1 MGKHVG
7 AAHQVAAMMK
17 GNKKGG
23 RRWIERQD
31 SNATLEDR
39 RRAADAAFLL
49 LNCSKLTGKGGKR

>member
-17 GNKKGG
+17 GNKKRG
-23 RRWIERQD
+23 RRWVERPE
-31 SNATLEDR
+31 SNATLEER

-49 LNCSKLTGKGGKR
+49 LNASRLTGKGGKR

>member
-17 GNKKGG
+17 GNKKSS
-23 RRWIERQD
+23 RRWIERPETN
-31 SNATLEDR
+31 SLEDR

-49 LNCSKLTGKGGKR
+49 LNCSILTGKGGKR

>member
-17 GNKKGG
+17 GNKNGG

-39 RRAADAAFLL
+39 RRAAETAFML
-49 LNCSKLTGKGGKR
+49 LNCTLLTGKGGKR

>member
-1 MGKHVG
+1 MAKRVG

-23 RRWIERQD
+23 RRWVERPE
-31 SNATLEDR
+31 SNALEDR

-49 LNCSKLTGKGGKR
+49 LNCSKLTGKRGKR

>member
-17 GNKKGG
+17 GNKKSS
-23 RRWIERQD
+23 RRWIERPETN
-31 SNATLEDR
+31 SLEDR

-49 LNCSKLTGKGGKR
+49 LNCSKLQGKGGKR